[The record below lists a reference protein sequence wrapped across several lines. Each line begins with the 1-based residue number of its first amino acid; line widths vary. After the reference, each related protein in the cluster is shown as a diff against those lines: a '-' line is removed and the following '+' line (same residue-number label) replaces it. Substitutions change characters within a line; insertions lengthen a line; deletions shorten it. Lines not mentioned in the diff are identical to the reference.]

1 MDVVPAIGVSH
12 TAFIRFHS
20 WCVISLVILLG
31 LIEKQNENMFV
42 SREIDQN
49 VYHNT
54 GIRFVVVV
62 SPVIVEC
69 CCHLYGDYF

>member
-1 MDVVPAIGVSH
+1 MWYPRSEDH
-12 TAFIRFHS
+12 TACIRFHS
-20 WCVISLVILLG
+20 WRVILLG